1 MFKSEKRIRFD
12 VNDGELFSFPLQH
25 HGQHRVRLHTT
36 AWNPINTIQYEDW
49 ALLTVFTEREAA
61 S

>member
-12 VNDGELFSFPLQH
+12 VNDGELFRVPLQH

-36 AWNPINTIQYEDW
+36 A
-49 ALLTVFTEREAA
+49 
-61 S
+61 